1 MKVKKHFYLHSVDGR
16 CYEKL
21 TADDLMRL
29 EIPRSTAYRAIAKG
43 TLPSHRLRELQLK
56 FFGDLPGWDGWKI
69 MAGKIVSP
77 AGHELDQIDL
87 ENLAYLQRTLWR
99 QFGKPNKKRNVRKFQ
114 YS

>member
-69 MAGKIVSP
+69 MTGRIISP
-77 AGHELDQIDL
+77 AGIELDQIDI
-87 ENLAYLQRTLWR
+87 ENLAYLKRILPKWIAD
-99 QFGKPNKKRNVRKFQ
+99 PNR
-114 YS
+114 